1 MKLYGKI
8 LEAPLLRFDY
18 SEKSAVKEMPKKG
31 LYIYGPYDS
40 NLLGKDEIKC
50 AVIYPTG
57 KNNEKNDFCNCII
70 NGERNFK
77 GFRRLFKIALNFVE
91 EREFSP
97 ERNISSFFKDI
108 FKEHIDIVYVLLE
121 RQNLNLYRIIKQ
133 ELLGNGIPNQVIA
146 IEKLKN
152 NIGRQY
158 ILENISLATYA
169 KVGGTPWTI
178 STNYEENKLILGVS
192 RAMDSDKKYFVGFV
206 VLFTNE
212 GDFIFTNSS
221 APVIEWERYV
231 EGLRNLIMA
240 SIEEYSQLQGTPSS
254 IIIHFHK
261 RPGKREIEAIED
273 SLSSL
278 SMNVPYALVHIN
290 EYSNFRL
297 FDTSHPTY
305 VPPSGLIVNL
315 SAYESLIL
323 LDGRIGDSRNKVGI
337 PRVLN
342 VRIDKRSK
350 MEPEKFPEI
359 FKQVYDFSFIN
370 WRGFNA
376 AKIPVTLNYS
386 KLIARMIIEVGADNW
401 NSIITKGKLRDKAWF
416 I

>member
-8 LEAPLLRFDY
+8 LQAPLFRFDY
-18 SEKSAVKEMPKKG
+18 SEKSAVAELPKKG

-50 AVIYPTG
+50 AVIYPIG
-57 KNNEKNDFCNCII
+57 KNTEKNDFCNGII
-70 NGERNFK
+70 IGEGNFK
-77 GFRRLFKIALNFVE
+77 GFKKMFKLNLKFVE
-91 EREFSP
+91 EKEFSP
-97 ERNISSFFKDI
+97 ERNISIFLKDI
-108 FKEHIDIVYVLLE
+108 IKKDIDIAYVLLE
-121 RQNLNLYRIIKQ
+121 QKNLNLYRIIKQ
-133 ELLGNGIPNQVIA
+133 ELLGNGIPNQIIT

-169 KVGGTPWTI
+169 KIGGTPWTI
-178 STNYEENKLILGVS
+178 LTNYEENKLILGVS
-192 RAMDSDKKYFVGFV
+192 RAKDPNKKYFVGFV
-206 VLFTNE
+206 VLFTNQ
-212 GDFIFTNSS
+212 GDFIFINSS
-221 APVIEWERYV
+221 APVIEWEKYV
-231 EGLRNLIMA
+231 EGLRDLIMA

-261 RPGKREIEAIED
+261 RPGKREIRAIED
-273 SLSSL
+273 ALSSL
-278 SMNVPYALVHIN
+278 GMYIPYALVHIN

-297 FDTSHPTY
+297 FDSSHPTY

-323 LDGRIGDSRNKVGI
+323 LDGRIGDSRNKVGV

-386 KLIARMIIEVGADNW
+386 KLIARMIIEVGASNW
-401 NSIITKGKLRDKAWF
+401 NSIIANGKLRDKAWF